1 MEGTF
6 DTKFMEW
13 FYKRY
18 RAVEDKK
25 SFIQMRSIYNNYT
38 FSELY
43 KSLSKFEK
51 RIYNRKY
58 VYNLIISDEDLQKK
72 YKKNLYYDKGCR
84 QYSNCL
90 TYFETKT
97 VYSKATTEP

>member
-6 DTKFMEW
+6 DKKFMEW

-25 SFIQMRSIYNNYT
+25 SFIQMRGIYNEYT

-43 KSLSKFEK
+43 KSLSKFE
-51 RIYNRKY
+51 RRTYNRKY
-58 VYNLIISDEDLQKK
+58 VYNLIINDEVLQKV
-72 YKKNLYYDKGCR
+72 YKKVLYYDKGCR
-84 QYSNCL
+84 SYTNCL
-90 TYFETKT
+90 TQFETKYF
-97 VYSKATTEP
+97 YSKATTEP